1 MTPQQIQLVQS
12 TFNLVRPIAS
22 AAADLFY
29 QRLFELDPSLRPLFT
44 GDMKKQGA
52 MLMSAISMA
61 VNGLDRPDSIIPAV
75 QGLGRRHVAYG
86 VQAEHYTTVGAALL
100 WTLEQGLGEAFTP
113 EVKEA
118 WTATYTLLATVMQ
131 DAAAESM
138 SLAQNSTRPQTQD
151 DNQSQNRLG
160 HEVFPRAHE

>member
-12 TFNLVRPIAS
+12 TFNQVRPIAS

-44 GDMKKQGA
+44 GDIKKQGA

-61 VNGLDRPDSIIPAV
+61 VNGLTHPESIIPAV

-86 VQAEHYTTVGAALL
+86 VKAEHYTTVGAALL

-113 EVKEA
+113 DVKEA

-131 DAAAESM
+131 DAAAESI
-138 SLAQNSTRPQTQD
+138 SLTQSPGSHKIQGY
-151 DNQSQNRLG
+151 QSQPVRSVHS
-160 HEVFPRAHE
+160 HE

>member
-44 GDMKKQGA
+44 GDIKKQGA

-61 VNGLDRPDSIIPAV
+61 VNGLARPDSIIPAV
-75 QGLGRRHVAYG
+75 QRLGRRHVGYG

-118 WTATYTLLATVMQ
+118 WTAAYTLLATVMQ
-131 DAAAESM
+131 DAAAESA
-138 SLAQNSTRPQTQD
+138 SLAQSSATPQAHNYHSQPIRPVH
-151 DNQSQNRLG
+151 SQ
-160 HEVFPRAHE
+160 E